1 MEITID
7 IDGPL
12 PQFEQLIEQ
21 IKAAVTGG
29 VLKPGDAL
37 PSIRQLAND
46 LDLNSK
52 TVAKAYQL
60 LTRDSIIETK
70 GYRGT
75 YVHPKAKANCKFN
88 LQEWT
93 LRKLAEAI
101 DELRE
106 AGVTDSEI
114 RNAFAGAINRQSPGK
129 LGCHDR
135 GLSVSC
141 GVPRADTGNVGV
153 VPGPVRPADAHGA
166 CEHPRRAPGRALS
179 GS

>member
-7 IDGPL
+7 VDNPV

-21 IKAAVTGG
+21 IKAAVTAG

-46 LDLNSK
+46 LALNSK
-52 TVAKAYQL
+52 TVAKAYKL
-60 LTRDSIIETK
+60 LERDSVIQTR

-93 LRKLAEAI
+93 LRKLSETI

-114 RNAFAGAINRQSPGK
+114 RNAFAGAIS
-129 LGCHDR
+129 
-135 GLSVSC
+135 
-141 GVPRADTGNVGV
+141 
-153 VPGPVRPADAHGA
+153 RPAPAK
-166 CEHPRRAPGRALS
+166 
-179 GS
+179 

>member
-7 IDGPL
+7 IDNAV

-21 IKAAVTGG
+21 VKAAVTSGS
-29 VLKPGDAL
+29 LKPGDAL

-46 LDLNSK
+46 LALNSK

-60 LTRDSIIETK
+60 LTRDEIIETK

-75 YVHPKAKANCKFN
+75 FVHPRAKANCKFN

-93 LRKLAEAI
+93 LRKISESI
-101 DELRE
+101 HELRE

-114 RNAFAGAINRQSPGK
+114 RNAFAGAISRQPEK
-129 LGCHDR
+129 
-135 GLSVSC
+135 
-141 GVPRADTGNVGV
+141 
-153 VPGPVRPADAHGA
+153 
-166 CEHPRRAPGRALS
+166 
-179 GS
+179 

>member
-1 MEITID
+1 MVITID
-7 IDGPL
+7 IDNPV

-21 IKAAVTGG
+21 VKAAVTSGA
-29 VLKPGDAL
+29 LKPGDAL

-46 LDLNSK
+46 LELNSK

-75 YVHPKAKANCKFN
+75 YVHPRAKSNCKFN

-93 LRKLAEAI
+93 LRKLGETVA
-101 DELRE
+101 ELRE

-114 RNAFAGAINRQSPGK
+114 RNAFAGALNGQSPAK
-129 LGCHDR
+129 
-135 GLSVSC
+135 
-141 GVPRADTGNVGV
+141 
-153 VPGPVRPADAHGA
+153 
-166 CEHPRRAPGRALS
+166 
-179 GS
+179 

>member
-7 IDGPL
+7 IDDPQ

-21 IKAAVTGG
+21 IKAAVTAGR
-29 VLKPGDAL
+29 LKPGDAL
-37 PSIRQLAND
+37 PSIRQLATD
-46 LDLNSK
+46 LALNSK

-60 LTRDSIIETK
+60 LARDSVIETK

-93 LRKLAEAI
+93 LRQLSETI

-114 RNAFAGAINRQSPGK
+114 RNAFTGAISRQ
-129 LGCHDR
+129 
-135 GLSVSC
+135 
-141 GVPRADTGNVGV
+141 A
-153 VPGPVRPADAHGA
+153 PAK
-166 CEHPRRAPGRALS
+166 
-179 GS
+179 

>member
-7 IDGPL
+7 VDNPI

-21 IKAAVTGG
+21 VKAAVTVG
-29 VLKPGDAL
+29 VLKAGDAL

-46 LDLNSK
+46 LELNSK
-52 TVAKAYQL
+52 TVAKAYKL
-60 LTRDSIIETK
+60 LERDSIIETK

-93 LRKLAEAI
+93 LRKLSETI
-101 DELRE
+101 GELRE

-114 RNAFAGAINRQSPGK
+114 RNAFVGAISRQPPGK
-129 LGCHDR
+129 
-135 GLSVSC
+135 
-141 GVPRADTGNVGV
+141 
-153 VPGPVRPADAHGA
+153 
-166 CEHPRRAPGRALS
+166 
-179 GS
+179 

>member
-1 MEITID
+1 VEITID
-7 IDGPL
+7 IDDPQ
-12 PQFEQLIEQ
+12 PQFEQLIDQ

-75 YVHPKAKANCKFN
+75 FVHPKAKANCRFN

-93 LRKLAEAI
+93 LRKLNVAI

-114 RNAFAGAINRQSPGK
+114 RNAFAGAINRP
-129 LGCHDR
+129 
-135 GLSVSC
+135 
-141 GVPRADTGNVGV
+141 PRAK
-153 VPGPVRPADAHGA
+153 
-166 CEHPRRAPGRALS
+166 
-179 GS
+179 

>member
-7 IDGPL
+7 IDNPV

-21 IKAAVTGG
+21 VKAAVTSG

-46 LDLNSK
+46 LELNSK
-52 TVAKAYQL
+52 TVAKAYKL
-60 LTRDSIIETK
+60 LERDSIIEAK

-88 LQEWT
+88 LREWT
-93 LRKLAEAI
+93 QRKVSDAI
-101 DELRE
+101 VELRE

-114 RNAFAGAINRQSPGK
+114 RNAFASAMSGQ
-129 LGCHDR
+129 L
-135 GLSVSC
+135 
-141 GVPRADTGNVGV
+141 
-153 VPGPVRPADAHGA
+153 PAK
-166 CEHPRRAPGRALS
+166 
-179 GS
+179 

>member
-7 IDGPL
+7 IDSPV

-21 IKAAVTGG
+21 IKAAVTSG
-29 VLKPGDAL
+29 VLKAGDSL

-46 LDLNSK
+46 LELNSK

-60 LTRDSIIETK
+60 LVRDSIIESK

-75 YVHPKAKANCKFN
+75 YVHPKAKSNCKFN

-93 LRKLAEAI
+93 LRKLGETVA
-101 DELRE
+101 ELRE

-114 RNAFAGAINRQSPGK
+114 RNAFSGALNGQSPEK
-129 LGCHDR
+129 
-135 GLSVSC
+135 
-141 GVPRADTGNVGV
+141 
-153 VPGPVRPADAHGA
+153 
-166 CEHPRRAPGRALS
+166 
-179 GS
+179 